1 MDNTGAERLESF
13 ERDRRH
19 LLAVAFRLLG
29 SEADAQDVLQ
39 EAWIRFARTNVGELS
54 NVSAWLT
61 TVVTRLCLDVL
72 RRRRVYL
79 QQPADIA
86 RVAGVSGNTP
96 EEVALLAAE
105 LTEAF
110 SVLLQKL
117 TPPQRVALILHEV
130 FGTPFDEVA
139 RILGTTP
146 VSAKSWP
153 AARERLSTSTDASR
167 ADPASAHRV
176 VSEFLRAAQSG
187 DIQALVGVL
196 HPAVPRTADP
206 QVLPAGAPLKIRGA
220 DALLTEIR
228 TFQATA
234 RKHVRR
240 PSTDDQELWLAQL
253 KTRLPCCSS
262 ESSRNASFTTTS
274 SRTRNVW
281 PS

>member
-29 SEADAQDVLQ
+29 SEADAPDVLQ
-39 EAWIRFARTNVGELS
+39 EAWIRFARTDVGELS

-96 EEVALLAAE
+96 EEVALLTAE

-153 AARERLSTSTDASR
+153 AARAS
-167 ADPASAHRV
+167 
-176 VSEFLRAAQSG
+176 G
-187 DIQALVGVL
+187 
-196 HPAVPRTADP
+196 
-206 QVLPAGAPLKIRGA
+206 
-220 DALLTEIR
+220 
-228 TFQATA
+228 
-234 RKHVRR
+234 
-240 PSTDDQELWLAQL
+240 
-253 KTRLPCCSS
+253 
-262 ESSRNASFTTTS
+262 
-274 SRTRNVW
+274 
-281 PS
+281 